1 MGPCPEKRPKTQIW
15 YKKLL
20 ANCRWPGD
28 CTDICIQQFAVAGMV
43 QHAEHEIKVIVPV
56 NAVDTYD
63 AGTHDGELVS
73 VMALYNLI
81 LNGIEVADG
90 LET

>member
-1 MGPCPEKRPKTQIW
+1 
-15 YKKLL
+15 
-20 ANCRWPGD
+20 
-28 CTDICIQQFAVAGMV
+28 MV